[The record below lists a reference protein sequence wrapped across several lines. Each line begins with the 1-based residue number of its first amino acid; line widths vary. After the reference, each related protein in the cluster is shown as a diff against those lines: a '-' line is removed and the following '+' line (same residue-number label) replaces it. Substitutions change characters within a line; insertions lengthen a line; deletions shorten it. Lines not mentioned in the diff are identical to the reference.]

1 MNSTRSICAIP
12 IVHLEQGRT
21 QMGALSQ
28 IALTDDLTACGD
40 GFNESTVKVRIGQS
54 FYFVFRVDLERLL
67 D

>member
-1 MNSTRSICAIP
+1 
-12 IVHLEQGRT
+12 
-21 QMGALSQ
+21 MGALSQ